1 MIALAKNEVIF
12 EAKEAI
18 SFLTH
23 KKTALPKALRSRPH
37 YFLDVLESG
46 RLQKDRLK

>member
-23 KKTALPKALRSRPH
+23 KKTALPRIQLGKGNLLYLWQTP
-37 YFLDVLESG
+37 
-46 RLQKDRLK
+46 